1 MHVNHSGPAKI
12 TVVAQS
18 GAGVVICPR
27 TEANLGDGLGDLPR
41 RLVAQAPIAIGSD
54 SPVDRCWREEL
65 RGLDYGQRLAQH
77 RRNLRAAPSCDPP
90 ATAQRLFS
98 RALQAGSAACGEA
111 VWGLLVGARAD
122 ALVVDPGNPDNPT
135 TLGIPP
141 ERWLDAQLF
150 SSPARPWQA
159 MMVAGR
165 RVDHDHHH
173 RQQGII
179 AGRLEAAMALLWL
192 SLKGMAASMGPGVT
206 SGEACARRWSVP
218 GTDACN
224 EAVGRH
230 RLVHATSKR
239 EGGG

>member
-98 RALQAGSAACGEA
+98 RALQAGSAACGGA
-111 VWGLLVGARAD
+111 AWGLLVGGRAD

-150 SSPARPWQA
+150 SSPARPWLQELHPETRARVVGQSQELTPAMKQSAVIALCMRQA
-159 MMVAGR
+159 IAQVVAQELGVSRGSLYKWKKSIARPR
-165 RVDHDHHH
+165 RIRTH
-173 RQQGII
+173 
-179 AGRLEAAMALLWL
+179 E
-192 SLKGMAASMGPGVT
+192 SP
-206 SGEACARRWSVP
+206 ARRP
-218 GTDACN
+218 G
-224 EAVGRH
+224 
-230 RLVHATSKR
+230 KP
-239 EGGG
+239 